1 MAGNVSGAPAIP
13 GRLQQGLFLTKLM
26 HRGEGRRADGS
37 QPCIPARLAARS
49 ARLRPRRAAPRP
61 RAPGSSTRASPRSQ
75 AYEIP
80 CQTAKRGAFA
90 DGLPGNGREMES
102 AAAAPPDV

>member
-26 HRGEGRRADGS
+26 HRREGRHADGS
-37 QPCIPARLAARS
+37 RPCIRARLTARS
-49 ARLRPRRAAPRP
+49 ARLRPRRAAP
-61 RAPGSSTRASPRSQ
+61 AGSSTRESPGSQ

-90 DGLPGNGREMES
+90 DGLPGNGREMVS
-102 AAAAPPDV
+102 AAAARPDV